1 MEPTFNFWDTMAK
14 RYPHFNDASMSKDV
28 QTILSWAEQKG
39 VVYKNAS
46 VLDIGSGTGTFSIPL
61 ALLGA
66 HVTAIDPSS
75 KMLEIL
81 HEDALNV
88 GVSSITT
95 SQSDWNAFEVTEPY
109 DIVIAS
115 MTPAIHDTP
124 TITKMIN
131 ASKKYGIYV
140 TWGKYRINS
149 VVNAL
154 LKAHHT
160 VESSSGLGSIEEFK
174 ACLQM
179 RSFSFEY
186 ETFETAWSDTYTY
199 EQAKEYAYEQLERRR
214 ITPDEA
220 SVEEVLKS
228 YLHEDTITVETR
240 AEKAMIVW
248 SVAS

>member
-1 MEPTFNFWDTMAK
+1 MDAVTHFWDTMAK

-28 QTILSWAEQKG
+28 QTILSWTEQKG
-39 VVYKNAS
+39 VVYQKAS

-66 HVTAIDPSS
+66 NVTAIDPSP

-81 HEDALNV
+81 REDALKV
-88 GVSSITT
+88 GVPPITT
-95 SQSDWNAFEVTEPY
+95 FQSDWNAFEVPEPY

-124 TITKMIN
+124 TITKMID
-131 ASKKYGIYV
+131 ATKKYGIYV

-154 LKAHHT
+154 LKAHHAD
-160 VESSSGLGSIEEFK
+160 ESSSGLGSIEEFK
-174 ACLQM
+174 ACLHT
-179 RSFSFEY
+179 RSLSFEY
-186 ETFETAWSDTYTY
+186 TTFETSWSDIYTY

-220 SVEEVLKS
+220 SVEAVLKS
-228 YLHEDTITVETR
+228 YLHEDSIIVETK

-248 SVAS
+248 SVV